1 MPISATVRTTMLSTY
16 EPGAQR
22 NVQALQEQ
30 SPSNEF
36 SLASWTAI
44 HNMKNIT
51 IRPLNENDACD
62 FHTLRLRALKEHP
75 DAFSSTYERES
86 AYSMEFVAERLR
98 RTAESRNNF
107 TLGALRQ
114 KELIGV
120 VGFRRIDG
128 VKEQHR
134 GHIWGMYVRS
144 EEQGKGI
151 GRALLS
157 KAIDLANSLPG
168 LEQIELDVVT
178 RNRQARN
185 LYASLGFASCGI
197 DPRALFVD
205 GEYLDEERMVLF
217 LSGC

>member
-1 MPISATVRTTMLSTY
+1 MQDV
-16 EPGAQR
+16 
-22 NVQALQEQ
+22 
-30 SPSNEF
+30 
-36 SLASWTAI
+36 
-44 HNMKNIT
+44 T
-51 IRPLNENDACD
+51 IRALKENDACN
-62 FHTLRLRALKEHP
+62 FQKLRLRALKEHP

-86 AYSMEFVAERLR
+86 TYSLEFVAERLR
-98 RTAESRNNF
+98 RTVESRNNF
-107 TLGALRQ
+107 TLGAFRQ

-128 VKEQHR
+128 EKEQHR

-144 EEQGKGI
+144 EEQGKGF
-151 GRALLS
+151 GKALLS
-157 KAIDLANSLPG
+157 NAIDLANSLPG

-185 LYASLGFASCGI
+185 LYAYLGFASCGV

-217 LSGC
+217 LPGC

>member
-1 MPISATVRTTMLSTY
+1 MQDV
-16 EPGAQR
+16 
-22 NVQALQEQ
+22 
-30 SPSNEF
+30 
-36 SLASWTAI
+36 
-44 HNMKNIT
+44 T
-51 IRPLNENDACD
+51 IRALKENDACD
-62 FHTLRLRALKEHP
+62 FQTLRLRALKEHP

-107 TLGALRQ
+107 TLGAYLQ
-114 KELIGV
+114 EELIGV

-151 GRALLS
+151 GRALLADGVERA
-157 KAIDLANSLPG
+157 KSLPG

-185 LYASLGFASCGI
+185 LYASLGFASCGV
-197 DPRALFVD
+197 DPRALLVD

-217 LSGC
+217 LPGC

>member
-1 MPISATVRTTMLSTY
+1 
-16 EPGAQR
+16 
-22 NVQALQEQ
+22 
-30 SPSNEF
+30 
-36 SLASWTAI
+36 
-44 HNMKNIT
+44 MKNIA
-51 IRPLNENDACD
+51 IRALNENDARS
-62 FHTLRLRALKEHP
+62 FQTLRLRALKEHP

-107 TLGALRQ
+107 TLGAYLQ
-114 KELIGV
+114 EELIGV

-151 GRALLS
+151 REGPSCPRPS
-157 KAIDLANSLPG
+157 ILPIRFPD

-185 LYASLGFASCGI
+185 LYTSLGFASCGI

-217 LSGC
+217 LPGC

>member
-1 MPISATVRTTMLSTY
+1 MLSTY
-16 EPGAQR
+16 EPAAQQ
-22 NVQALQEQ
+22 NVKALQEQ

-44 HNMKNIT
+44 HNMKNTT
-51 IRPLNENDACD
+51 IRALNENDACD

-107 TLGALRQ
+107 TLGAYLQ
-114 KELIGV
+114 EELIGV

-134 GHIWGMYVRS
+134 GAHLGHVCQVRRT
-144 EEQGKGI
+144 GKGHWK
-151 GRALLS
+151 GPPVQGHRSCQFAPRTGTDRARRSNSKPASQKSVHLS
-157 KAIDLANSLPG
+157 RFRLVRHRPKG
-168 LEQIELDVVT
+168 VV
-178 RNRQARN
+178 RKR
-185 LYASLGFASCGI
+185 GV
-197 DPRALFVD
+197 P
-205 GEYLDEERMVLF
+205 
-217 LSGC
+217 

>member
-1 MPISATVRTTMLSTY
+1 MQDV
-16 EPGAQR
+16 
-22 NVQALQEQ
+22 
-30 SPSNEF
+30 
-36 SLASWTAI
+36 
-44 HNMKNIT
+44 T
-51 IRPLNENDACD
+51 IRALNGNDALS
-62 FHTLRLRALKEHP
+62 FQTLFLRALKEHP
-75 DAFSSTYERES
+75 DAFGSTYERER
-86 AYSMEFVAERLR
+86 AYSLEFVAERLR

-128 VKEQHR
+128 EKEQHR

-144 EEQGKGI
+144 EEQGKGF
-151 GRALLS
+151 GKALLS
-157 KAIDLANSLPG
+157 NAIDLANSLPG

-185 LYASLGFASCGI
+185 LYASLGFASCGV
-197 DPRALFVD
+197 DPRALLVD

-217 LSGC
+217 LPGC